1 LLLKKLNIKYLETD
15 KGHHNLGLHLD
26 TSITTHHGMASF
38 YISKMSKRMR
48 GYIVT
53 LVLQSVRDKR
63 FYPNMRTSETIGFY
77 PTWAVLTTD

>member
-1 LLLKKLNIKYLETD
+1 
-15 KGHHNLGLHLD
+15 
-26 TSITTHHGMASF
+26 
-38 YISKMSKRMR
+38 MSKRMR